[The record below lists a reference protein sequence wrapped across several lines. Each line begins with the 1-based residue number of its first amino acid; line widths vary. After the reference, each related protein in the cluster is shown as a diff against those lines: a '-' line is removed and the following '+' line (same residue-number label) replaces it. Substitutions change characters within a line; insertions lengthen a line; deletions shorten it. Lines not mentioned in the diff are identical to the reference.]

1 MSINA
6 PGIILL
12 YLSNKNLISARPPGG
27 DAVGDS
33 PGNVRLMKH
42 LFRGYVRDILPNC
55 RHPVEVMLSLSM
67 RGLLDVVRRTAR
79 LYSSLI
85 YTIIILMYTVSLSLS
100 LALHHLC
107 LWRLFLT
114 GFWADRFAKYL
125 KMFHLTY
132 FLYYKGLALLF
143 GGFH

>member
-1 MSINA
+1 MDTTMSMNA

-79 LYSSLI
+79 LYSLNL
-85 YTIIILMYTVSLSLS
+85 YYNYPYGHCLSLSLS
-100 LALHHLC
+100 LTSVCGA
-107 LWRLFLT
+107 
-114 GFWADRFAKYL
+114 
-125 KMFHLTY
+125 Y
-132 FLYYKGLALLF
+132 F
-143 GGFH
+143 